1 LFRELGKTEEKRTH
15 LKFKVKTKMDELNIV
30 KVAIGWTKWYN
41 ETHKAPLERAK
52 KCGVEVYM
60 SVTFEIEKIKFDEHY
75 SKENEIHCIVLPV

>member
-41 ETHKAPLERAK
+41 ETHKVPLERAK

>member
-1 LFRELGKTEEKRTH
+1 MKKIANVYLTLT
-15 LKFKVKTKMDELNIV
+15 LNIV